1 MQFKAPMAIAT
12 VLMLAACGKGGDS
25 VSMKNASIDEV
36 AKTQTAKIQPG
47 EWEMTMEMVSEE
59 TKGGPPNMPA
69 PPKMPPM
76 TNKICI
82 TKEQVDN
89 PKGLFGGGMD
99 QMKKDCTYDSFE
111 MNDGKIDSKMHCTMG
126 AIKVVATNT
135 GTFSGTEI
143 SSDTTSTV
151 TGLPGGMS
159 TTSHMKMSGKRLGEC
174 QPSDIRMPATGGNGA
189 AAANSAAAG

>member
-1 MQFKAPMAIAT
+1 MRLTKPITITAL
-12 VLMLAACGKGGDS
+12 LMLAACGKSGDS
-25 VSMKNASIDEV
+25 VSMKNASIDDV
-36 AKTQTAKIQPG
+36 AKAQTTKIQPG
-47 EWEMTMEMVSEE
+47 EWEMTMEMVSQEA
-59 TKGGPPNMPA
+59 KGGPPNMPT

-111 MNDGKIDSKMHCTMG
+111 MSGGKIDAKMHCTMG
-126 AIKVVATNT
+126 GIKVEATNS
-135 GTFSGTEI
+135 GTFSSTEI
-143 SSDTTSTV
+143 SSDSISTV

-159 TTSHMKMSGKRLGEC
+159 TTSHMKMSGKRFGEC
-174 QPSDIRMPATGGNGA
+174 QPADIKMPSTPPG
-189 AAANSAAAG
+189 NSATPS